1 MIPIVDFYSEYHGHP
16 TSFLSTIADQVRQNN
31 KRIVWLAGDSSLD
44 NKFWISN
51 RGAPANGYETILTKG
66 TIPMDIAYHLNKIF
80 VDSVSELKGEEFVCI
95 NCAVEEST
103 LASRRHR
110 LLSHDTKI
118 QEKIKP
124 GDVLIIS
131 VGGNDIA
138 LSPSISTI
146 ASLTAVTTLAS
157 NESIINGVATGMG
170 HLLTLFNNDTQNYIQ
185 RIVSKCNGGIHII
198 VCMIYYPALEISHSW
213 ADTALS
219 ALGYDR
225 NPQRL
230 QLLIKSAYEHG
241 TLKIKIPNCS
251 VTGCPLYEVL
261 DPRNQEEYEA
271 RVEPSDVGGLK
282 MAQSFFEL
290 IKEQL

>member
-1 MIPIVDFYSEYHGHP
+1 MIPILDFCNEYHGHQP
-16 TSFLSTIADQVRQNN
+16 SFLNTIADEIRQHN

-44 NKFWISN
+44 NKFWICN
-51 RGAPANGYETILTKG
+51 RAAPVNVYETILTKG
-66 TIPMDIAYHLNKIF
+66 TIPMDVAYHLNKIF
-80 VDSVSELKGEEFVCI
+80 IDSGEEFVCI

-110 LLSHDTKI
+110 LLSHDTVI

-124 GDVLIIS
+124 GDALIIS

-138 LSPSISTI
+138 LSPSIATI
-146 ASLTAVTTLAS
+146 ASLMAVTTLAS
-157 NESIINGVATGMG
+157 NESIVNGVAIGMG
-170 HLLTLFNNDTQNYIQ
+170 HLLSLFNDDTQNYIQ

-198 VCMIYYPALEISHSW
+198 VCMIYYPAIELSHSW
-213 ADTALS
+213 ADTALA

-241 TLKIKIPNCS
+241 TLKIKIPNCT

-261 DPRNQEEYEA
+261 DPRNQEDYEA
-271 RVEPSDVGGLK
+271 RVEPSDTGGSK
-282 MAQSFFEL
+282 MARSFFDL
-290 IKEQL
+290 IKKNNCK